1 MFHRYAVCVF
11 LLVWGAF
18 SGCASSPPS
27 SFYKLNALTEPHQD
41 LQDQVNEACLSIGIG
56 PVTIPAYLDRSQIV
70 TLQSKNKVQLADFHQ
85 WSEPLKDS
93 IARVLAENLS
103 KLLCTEYVVTFPWQG
118 NRPIQFW
125 ISLDINHFEGTFG
138 EQAQLSTRW
147 VIHEGEDKK
156 IIITKKSDYR
166 KTIVGGSY
174 EALVAVMSSL
184 LEALSR
190 DIARGIQSAL

>member
-11 LLVWGAF
+11 LLVWGAL

-41 LQDQVNEACLSIGIG
+41 LQDQVNEACLSIGIV

-93 IARVLAENLS
+93 VARVLAENLS

-125 ISLDINHFEGTFG
+125 ISVDINHFEGTLG
-138 EQAQLSTRW
+138 KTVHLSALW
-147 VIHEGEDKK
+147 IIHQGEDKRVVM
-156 IIITKKSDYR
+156 TEAFESR
-166 KTIVGGSY
+166 EVLEGESY
-174 EALVAVMSSL
+174 ETMVSAMSNL

-190 DIARGIQSAL
+190 DIAKGVQSFL